1 MGGGLSPQEK
11 QGAIAG
17 EGKRRRGRQPLLVF
31 LCTHAYGQR
40 AGHLTHRLWAKEY
53 LLHGL
58 KMAGHFSLGI
68 QLVQITDSRGK
79 SQQPSHTPELGMEFV
94 KSVNRQHLQFHLPWG
109 TVQKRALQQSTTSL
123 LSIPW
128 ENTSPVA
135 DTSKYFGL
143 QLHLPEGH
151 MVFLPFLGLHLQHMK
166 VPRLGVELEL

>member
-11 QGAIAG
+11 RGAIAG
-17 EGKRRRGRQPLLVF
+17 KGKRRRGRQPLLVF

-94 KSVNRQHLQFHLPWG
+94 KSVNRHHLSSICLGGQYRREHCNKAPPRCSQFPG
-109 TVQKRALQQSTTSL
+109 KTQALLLTLLNILGSNYTCLRVTAQGPATRRSL
-123 LSIPW
+123 
-128 ENTSPVA
+128 
-135 DTSKYFGL
+135 
-143 QLHLPEGH
+143 HCH
-151 MVFLPFLGLHLQHMK
+151 
-166 VPRLGVELEL
+166 